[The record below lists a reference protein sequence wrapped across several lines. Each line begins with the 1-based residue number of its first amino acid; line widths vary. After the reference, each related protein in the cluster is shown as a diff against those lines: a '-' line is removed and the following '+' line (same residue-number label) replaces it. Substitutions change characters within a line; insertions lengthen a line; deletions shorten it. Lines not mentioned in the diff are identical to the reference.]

1 MTQAKPSKTERKRQH
16 LELQELGERM
26 IGMDARVL
34 DELPLDDRLRDAVR
48 AAASMRGRGALRR
61 QKQLIGKLMRN
72 ADAGAI
78 HAALD
83 ARAADDRVA
92 KRIFANAERWRD
104 RIAGGDAEA
113 IAEFAAA
120 SGGDSS
126 ELADLVSELH
136 SSRSD
141 KQTKTLRRRLFR
153 LIHDALVMRARDD
166 RIPR

>member
-1 MTQAKPSKTERKRQH
+1 MTQAKPSKTELKRRH

-34 DELPLDDRLRDAVR
+34 DELSLDDRLRDAIR
-48 AAASMRGRGALRR
+48 AAASMRARGALRR

-72 ADAGAI
+72 ADAEAI
-78 HAALD
+78 RAALD
-83 ARAADDRVA
+83 AQAADERSA
-92 KRIFANAERWRD
+92 KRLFAEAERWRD
-104 RIAGGDAEA
+104 RIARGDGNA
-113 IAEFAAA
+113 IAEFTAMEGCDA
-120 SGGDSS
+120 S
-126 ELADLVSELH
+126 ELAKLAAELR

-153 LIHDALVMRARDD
+153 VIHDALVMRSRDD